1 MKYEVLPVISVY
13 DLQDAMVEQYG
24 NDFRV
29 HELRQ
34 IMFGDQYMNDVY
46 KRYSW
51 EDGFIEYTGAWWQNE
66 EHIRLENC
74 IISFLA
80 DAFPMHK
87 EVLVDVSW

>member
-1 MKYEVLPVISVY
+1 MKYEILPIIDIY
-13 DLQDAMVEQYG
+13 DLMDALVDQYG
-24 NDFRV
+24 NDFRT

-51 EDGFIEYTGAWWQNE
+51 EDGPAEYTGESWQNE

-74 IISFLA
+74 IIAYLA
-80 DAFPMHK
+80 DTFPRYK
-87 EVLVDVSW
+87 EVIVNVAW

>member
-1 MKYEVLPVISVY
+1 MKYEILPIIDIY
-13 DLQDAMVEQYG
+13 DLMDALVDQYG
-24 NDFRV
+24 NDFRT

-51 EDGFIEYTGAWWQNE
+51 EDGLIEYTGESWQNE

-74 IISFLA
+74 IIAYLA
-80 DAFPMHK
+80 DTFPRYK
-87 EVLVDVSW
+87 EVIVNVAW